1 MVFEKVQK
9 IISENLNVP
18 LEKVTMDT
26 HLVDDLGAD
35 SLDAVELIMA
45 LEEEYGIEVDDE
57 AAQNMINYIGYPE
70 YGYNL
75 TNYTNNN
82 HMEEL
87 HEEQKEIE
95 GIKGNIV
102 NNRVRTINQSNK
114 SIFDIVDSI

>member
-35 SLDAVELIMA
+35 SLDAVDLIMA

-57 AAQNMINYIGYPE
+57 AAQNMKYVRDLVNYI
-70 YGYNL
+70 
-75 TNYTNNN
+75 
-82 HMEEL
+82 EE
-87 HEEQKEIE
+87 HK
-95 GIKGNIV
+95 
-102 NNRVRTINQSNK
+102 
-114 SIFDIVDSI
+114 

>member
-57 AAQNMINYIGYPE
+57 AAQNMKYVRDLVKYI
-70 YGYNL
+70 
-75 TNYTNNN
+75 
-82 HMEEL
+82 EE
-87 HEEQKEIE
+87 HK
-95 GIKGNIV
+95 
-102 NNRVRTINQSNK
+102 
-114 SIFDIVDSI
+114 

>member
-35 SLDAVELIMA
+35 SLDAVVLIMA

-57 AAQNMINYIGYPE
+57 AAQNMKYVRDLVNYI
-70 YGYNL
+70 
-75 TNYTNNN
+75 
-82 HMEEL
+82 EE
-87 HEEQKEIE
+87 HK
-95 GIKGNIV
+95 
-102 NNRVRTINQSNK
+102 
-114 SIFDIVDSI
+114 

>member
-1 MVFEKVQK
+1 MRIKIVFEKVQK

-57 AAQNMINYIGYPE
+57 AAQNMKYVRDLVNYI
-70 YGYNL
+70 
-75 TNYTNNN
+75 
-82 HMEEL
+82 EE
-87 HEEQKEIE
+87 HK
-95 GIKGNIV
+95 
-102 NNRVRTINQSNK
+102 
-114 SIFDIVDSI
+114 

>member
-18 LEKVTMDT
+18 LEKVSMDT

-57 AAQNMINYIGYPE
+57 AAQNMKYVRDLVNYI
-70 YGYNL
+70 
-75 TNYTNNN
+75 
-82 HMEEL
+82 EE
-87 HEEQKEIE
+87 HK
-95 GIKGNIV
+95 
-102 NNRVRTINQSNK
+102 
-114 SIFDIVDSI
+114 

>member
-45 LEEEYGIEVDDE
+45 LEEEYGIEVDDG
-57 AAQNMINYIGYPE
+57 AAQNMKYVRDLVNYI
-70 YGYNL
+70 
-75 TNYTNNN
+75 
-82 HMEEL
+82 EE
-87 HEEQKEIE
+87 HK
-95 GIKGNIV
+95 
-102 NNRVRTINQSNK
+102 
-114 SIFDIVDSI
+114 

>member
-57 AAQNMINYIGYPE
+57 TAQNMKYVRDLVNYI
-70 YGYNL
+70 
-75 TNYTNNN
+75 
-82 HMEEL
+82 EE
-87 HEEQKEIE
+87 HK
-95 GIKGNIV
+95 
-102 NNRVRTINQSNK
+102 
-114 SIFDIVDSI
+114 

>member
-45 LEEEYGIEVDDE
+45 LEEEYGIEVDDV
-57 AAQNMINYIGYPE
+57 AAQNMKYVRDLVNYI
-70 YGYNL
+70 
-75 TNYTNNN
+75 
-82 HMEEL
+82 EE
-87 HEEQKEIE
+87 HK
-95 GIKGNIV
+95 
-102 NNRVRTINQSNK
+102 
-114 SIFDIVDSI
+114 